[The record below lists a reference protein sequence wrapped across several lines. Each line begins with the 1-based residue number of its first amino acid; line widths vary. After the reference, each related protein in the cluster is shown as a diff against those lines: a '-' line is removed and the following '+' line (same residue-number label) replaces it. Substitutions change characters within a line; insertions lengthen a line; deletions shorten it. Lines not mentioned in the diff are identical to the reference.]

1 MKVNLNIEGK
11 QYQVTLNDLTA
22 RPIIAEVD
30 GQTYEVWP
38 EEEQTGL
45 PTVKSSAPAAV
56 APVTVA
62 PAPAVAGSLTLSAP
76 LPGVII
82 SVEVKE
88 GQTVNSG
95 QELYVLE
102 AMKMKNSI
110 KAARS
115 GKIAS
120 IHVNPGD
127 LVKHNQPILT
137 FEG

>member
-1 MKVNLNIEGK
+1 MKVNLTIEGK

-30 GQTYEVWP
+30 GQNYEVWP
-38 EEEQTGL
+38 EEEQTAL
-45 PTVKSSAPAAV
+45 PTVKSSTPAPV

-110 KAARS
+110 KSARS